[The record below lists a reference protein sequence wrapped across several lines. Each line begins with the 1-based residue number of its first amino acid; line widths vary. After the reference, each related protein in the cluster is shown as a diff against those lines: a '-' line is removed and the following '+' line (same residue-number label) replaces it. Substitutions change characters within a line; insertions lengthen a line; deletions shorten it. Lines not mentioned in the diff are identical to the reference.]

1 MWVSIGL
8 HGWPDGGLLDT
19 ANTDG
24 TFNSSD
30 LNVTL
35 ISPVG
40 SPGVSDDVEILGS
53 IITVSDGGDG
63 VIELGSAGSRV
74 DDSGSVTLEDT
85 SGGADGDGGWS
96 TSNSS
101 LKLGGRFWG
110 DSVNFI
116 NESSGVS
123 LDLLWASSSL
133 SVSSSVWK
141 LLGQM
146 LTVGSNVLHGFG
158 LPSTTASSA
167 VSVTGDNLLLGE
179 IVKNSFMLDSQLRFN
194 RGGGRESP
202 A

>member
-1 MWVSIGL
+1 
-8 HGWPDGGLLDT
+8 LDT
-19 ANTDG
+19 ADTDG
-24 TFNSSD
+24 TFDSSD
-30 LNVTL
+30 LNVTF

-40 SPGVSDDVEILGS
+40 SPGVSDNVEILGS
-53 IITVSDGGDG
+53 VITVSDSGDS

-85 SGGADGDGGWS
+85 GSSADGDGGWS

-101 LKLGGRFWG
+101 LKLGSGFWG
-110 DSVNFI
+110 NSVNFI
-116 NESSGVS
+116 NESSGVT
-123 LDLLWASSSL
+123 LDLGWASSSL
-133 SVSSSVWK
+133 SISSSVWK

-167 VSVTGDNLLLGE
+167 VGVTGDNLLLGE
-179 IVKNSFMLDSQLRFN
+179 IVKWSFMLDSQLRFN
-194 RGGGRESP
+194 GGSGRESP